1 MGSNDGSGR
10 LDDFDPD
17 NNRKLSSVSYNSYD
31 TLTSLSSI
39 NSNSLVYDTIQST
52 QTGVSHI
59 STDSYLDL
67 IGYFHPDENDNSGGG
82 KQSPNSSEKLSPKMV
97 GDWLKGRQQ
106 GITRNY
112 KKHLNRKFPITDW
125 LPQYNLSFAISDLIA
140 GLTVGL
146 TVIPQGI
153 AYAIVAG
160 LPPQYGLYSAFMGC
174 FVYCIFGSCKDI
186 TIGPTAIMALM
197 TSVHAQYGPQ
207 YAVLLTFLSGIII
220 LLCGLLQLGFLI
232 DFISVPVIAGFTSA
246 AALTIASGQWKS
258 LLGVSID
265 PHHKSHTHAGVV
277 DYYIDIFHNISTVRY
292 QDALLGFICCIILLS
307 LRALNRTG
315 WFKPIQE
322 GSNPGPVQRMTNKLP
337 SRSLRVLDKLVWF
350 ICTARNAI
358 VVIVCLIMA
367 MVMDPEG
374 HSCKSDPDKCVF
386 SLTGKIEGGLP
397 DFQAPPF
404 SLDLNI
410 THEFDNGTISQWE
423 MKYFGF
429 GDMVSTLGAAIIII
443 PVIAILESVAIAKAF
458 AGGKSVDASQEMIAL
473 GLCNIFGSFVQSM
486 PTTGSFSRTAVNS
499 SSGVKTA
506 FGGIYTGLLVIV
518 CLAFLMPYCAFIP
531 KATLAA
537 VIMTAVI
544 FSVEH
549 HVIRPMWSS
558 KKIDLLPG
566 FVCFFVGL
574 LYELEMG
581 IFTGVGT
588 HLLIVLY
595 SSARPRVRVEI
606 KQVPGVD
613 QHYICIT
620 PDQGIVFPSVTYM
633 RNLISKAAMKQGN
646 SKMAVVINCMHVSHT
661 DFTAAE
667 SFHAMIEDFKSRG
680 QPVYWFATNT
690 NVIRTLKSVTGQDL
704 KIISGPIELVKYQGT
719 PPKLKVSKDTDMVTI
734 EEESPLENNGASST
748 NGDSV
753 NKSPM
758 PELVP
763 KSFATLFNE
772 N

>member
-1 MGSNDGSGR
+1 MSQWEKYLSYTLVEEHESHNGH
-10 LDDFDPD
+10 
-17 NNRKLSSVSYNSYD
+17 NN
-31 TLTSLSSI
+31 
-39 NSNSLVYDTIQST
+39 
-52 QTGVSHI
+52 
-59 STDSYLDL
+59 
-67 IGYFHPDENDNSGGG
+67 GG
-82 KQSPNSSEKLSPKMV
+82 KQSPNSSDKLSPKMV
-97 GDWLKGRQQ
+97 GDWLVGRQRRLR
-106 GITRNY
+106 RNY
-112 KKHLNRKFPITDW
+112 KKHLSRKLPITEW
-125 LPQYNLSFAISDLIA
+125 LPEYNLNFAISDLIA

-197 TSVHAQYGPQ
+197 TSVHAQYGPE
-207 YAVLLTFLSGIII
+207 YAVLLSFLSGLII

-258 LLGVSID
+258 LLGISID

-277 DYYIDIFHNISTVRY
+277 DYYLDVFHNISTIRY
-292 QDALLGFICCIILLS
+292 QDALLGFCCCVILLS

-315 WFKPIQE
+315 WFKPIKE
-322 GSNPGPVQRMTNKLP
+322 GSKPGGIQKLTNKM
-337 SRSLRVLDKLVWF
+337 SARALRIVDKTVWF
-350 ICTARNAI
+350 VCTARNAI
-358 VVIVCLIMA
+358 VVIACLIMA
-367 MVMDPEG
+367 MCMDPEG
-374 HSCKSDPDKCVF
+374 HSCKTHPNECVF

-397 DFQAPPF
+397 YFQPPPF
-404 SLDLNI
+404 SLELNVSEEFGSNS
-410 THEFDNGTISQWE
+410 TVHEFLKL
-423 MKYFGF
+423 KYFGF

-506 FGGIYTGLLVIV
+506 FGGVYTGLLVII

-544 FSVEH
+544 FSVEY
-549 HVIRPMWSS
+549 HVVKPMWSS

-595 SSARPRVRVEI
+595 NSARPRVRVEI

-620 PDQGIVFPSVTYM
+620 PNQGIVFPSVSYI
-633 RNLISKAAMKQGN
+633 RNLISKAAMKQG
-646 SKMAVVINCMHVSHT
+646 SSRMAVVINCMHISHT

-667 SFHAMIEDFKSRG
+667 SFHAMVEDFKSRG
-680 QPVYWFATNT
+680 QPIYWFATNS
-690 NVIRTLKSVTGQDL
+690 NVINTLRAVTGQDL
-704 KIISGPIELVKYQGT
+704 KIISGPIELVRYQNT

-734 EEESPLENNGASST
+734 EEEAPIESNGNVSNT
-748 NGDSV
+748 GDSENV

-758 PELVP
+758 PEDVP
-763 KSFATLFNE
+763 KSFATFFN